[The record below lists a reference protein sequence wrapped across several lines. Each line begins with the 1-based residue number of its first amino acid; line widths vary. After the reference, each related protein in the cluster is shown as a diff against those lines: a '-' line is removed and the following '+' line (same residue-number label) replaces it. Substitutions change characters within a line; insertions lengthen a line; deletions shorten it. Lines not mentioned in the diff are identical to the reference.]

1 VILIS
6 QRLRLAQMQIQ
17 DIPEVRAIEIDV
29 FPSPWPGNAYHR
41 ELTGN
46 RSAHYQCLW
55 REDQIAAYGGLW
67 VVGEEAHV
75 TTIGV
80 RRSEQGRG
88 VGRAMFCALVSRAYE
103 LGANFISLEVR
114 PSNDVA
120 IHLYDSFG
128 FRILGRRR
136 GYYTDNGE
144 DALVMWSDLI
154 HAPRFK
160 SHFLQVAGSLEAEGL
175 GPLPDP
181 EWPGR

>member
-1 VILIS
+1 MILIS
-6 QRLRLAQMQIQ
+6 QRLRLAPMQIQ
-17 DIPEVRAIEIDV
+17 DIPDVRAIEIEV

-80 RRSEQGRG
+80 RRSEQGQG
-88 VGRAMFCALVSRAYE
+88 VGRTMFCALVNRAYE

-114 PSNDVA
+114 PSNEVA

-154 HAPRFK
+154 HAPHFK
-160 SHFLQVAGSLEAEGL
+160 AHFLQVAGALEAEGL
-175 GPLPDP
+175 GPLPDLG
-181 EWPGR
+181 WPGR

>member
-1 VILIS
+1 MILIS
-6 QRLRLAQMQIQ
+6 QRLRLAPMQIQ
-17 DIPEVRAIEIDV
+17 DIPEVRVIEIDV

-80 RRSEQGRG
+80 RRSEQGLG
-88 VGRAMFCALVSRAYE
+88 LGRTMFCALVNRSYH

-114 PSNDVA
+114 PSNEVA

-154 HAPRFK
+154 QAPRFK
-160 SHFLQVAGSLEAEGL
+160 AHFLQVAGALEAEGL

-181 EWPGR
+181 GWPGG